1 MFSLSR
7 LTSRLQRWAR
17 QLKRDV
23 MTLWC
28 CARHPNT
35 PWWLRTFLVCVVA
48 YALSPI
54 DLIPD
59 FIPVLGYLDDLLLL
73 PLGIWLAIR
82 LIPPAILSECRAQAL
97 AWENTPRPIS
107 RAGAS
112 AVVLIWVLAA
122 SALAYWLSRA

>member
-28 CARHPNT
+28 CACHPDT
-35 PWWLRTFLVCVVA
+35 PWWLRALLVCVVA

-82 LIPPAILSECRAQAL
+82 LMPPAILSECRAQAL
-97 AWENTPRPIS
+97 AWENTPRSIS
-107 RAGAS
+107 RAGAA
-112 AVVLIWVLAA
+112 AVVLIWVLTA
-122 SALAYWLSRA
+122 SALAYWLSTA